1 VKTKYFQQFLVYLV
15 VKCVIHDRF
24 VLHGLILI
32 CYVTPLSVYIGP
44 YPHTCALDFVHLLK
58 RGMQILIITQQFLDF
73 GKQKNNDLR

>member
-1 VKTKYFQQFLVYLV
+1 MKTKYFQQFLVYLV

-44 YPHTCALDFVHLLK
+44 YPHKLDFVHLLK
-58 RGMQILIITQQFLDF
+58 KRMQILIIKQQFLDF